1 MHVARALALG
11 LADRSPFAPS
21 GRPQGPERKPKGHA
35 GVPALIRSFRNAL
48 AQGLDEPADGWLPRL
63 ARYPY

>member
-1 MHVARALALG
+1 MHAARALALG

-21 GRPQGPERKPKGHA
+21 GRPQGPERRPKGDA
-35 GVPALIRSFRNAL
+35 GVGALIRSFRNTL
-48 AQGLDEPADGWLPRL
+48 AQELDEPAGGWLPRL